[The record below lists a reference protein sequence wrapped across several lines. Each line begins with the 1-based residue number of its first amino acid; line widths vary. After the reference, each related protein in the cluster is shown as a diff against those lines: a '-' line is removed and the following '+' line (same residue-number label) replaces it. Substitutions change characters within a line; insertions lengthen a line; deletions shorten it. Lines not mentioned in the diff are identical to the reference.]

1 MQGQRTIHDVVNGVV
16 RYLKYDT
23 EGSVDI
29 QLDNPL
35 NLQQDDNDYIR
46 FKLLNGEIV
55 YDYFG
60 ECGYDTQDH
69 PLTEKQFVQV
79 EAAAALVLNTDITF
93 SVTDL
98 AGSKI
103 SVGVSTIT
111 LQPGTYKIDMSA
123 GFDFS
128 SANGYAQIVAMDHD
142 THSALVF
149 PALKSSVYVYAQNL
163 PNHLGT
169 N

>member
-1 MQGQRTIHDVVNGVV
+1 MNGVV

-35 NLQQDDNDYIR
+35 NLQQDGDDYIR
-46 FKLLNGEIV
+46 FKLLNGEVV
-55 YDYFG
+55 YNYFG
-60 ECGYDTQDH
+60 EGEYDTQNH

-79 EAAAALVLNTDITF
+79 ATTNALVLNTDIAF
-93 SVTDL
+93 STTDL
-98 AGSKI
+98 SGSKI

-128 SANGYAQIVAMDHD
+128 SANGYAQIVAMYHD
-142 THSALVF
+142 THTALVS
-149 PALKSSVYVYAQNL
+149 PALKSSVYVYA
-163 PNHLGT
+163 
-169 N
+169 